1 MIVVGH
7 RNGTFGPVSFYL
19 GKLASAMEDPIEAR
33 KLLAAARSTARSMDA
48 RPFVAMVDAEDAC
61 IALKLGGSTHR
72 EEAGRLAASAQ
83 ATADALDLPGV
94 TRVAKTVLAS

>member
-1 MIVVGH
+1 
-7 RNGTFGPVSFYL
+7 
-19 GKLASAMEDPIEAR
+19 
-33 KLLAAARSTARSMDA
+33 
-48 RPFVAMVDAEDAC
+48 MVDAEDAC